1 MAFPVI
7 MPKQGQSVE
16 SCIITRW
23 NKAVGDK
30 INVGDE
36 LFSYETD
43 KASFVEEAKEAGTL
57 LAIFFPEGED
67 VACFTNVC
75 VIGNPGEDFSQFD
88 PKVVSSAPAAEA
100 PAAETPK
107 TESAKEMKKESKPA
121 PVGLFPVI
129 MPKQGQSVESC
140 IITKWNKSVGDSV
153 AVGDVLFSYETDKA
167 SFDEEAKEAGTL
179 LAIFFPEGEDVPCFT
194 NVCVIGPAGSDAGY
208 FDPNNEASSEEAA
221 VSETVN
227 ISNAAQTQT
236 VEKTVQQAGERLK
249 ISPRAKAAAS
259 KAGVNPAYA
268 GGSGP
273 GGRIIERDIVDLVNN
288 KEYATLAAAGEMKA
302 GMQGTGIGG
311 RISTAD
317 LATIDVTPAK
327 SAAASAPAVTTA
339 EYTEEPLTNIR
350 KAISKAMTKSLTE
363 MAQLTLNSSFD
374 ATEVMAFRK
383 KIKASA
389 EKLGIGNITVTDLI
403 LYAVSRTL
411 MNHKF
416 VNANMIDDKMRFF
429 TNAHIG
435 LAVDTPKGL
444 LVPTIFNANKLS
456 LNDISKEAKKL
467 ASDAQNGTIGPDY
480 LRGGSFTVT
489 NLGTFGIETF
499 TPVINPPQTC
509 ILGVNTIV
517 NRVKEVNGEIKMYPA
532 MGLSLT
538 FDHRALD
545 GAPAARFL
553 KELVDNLENISALM
567 IL

>member
-16 SCIITRW
+16 SCIITKW
-23 NKAVGDK
+23 NKAVGNK
-30 INVGDE
+30 VAVGDE

-43 KASFVEEAKEAGTL
+43 KASFVEEAKEAGTI

-75 VIGNPGEDFSQFD
+75 VIGNSGEDFSQFD
-88 PKVVSSAPAAEA
+88 PNGFVSVLD
-100 PAAETPK
+100 TPK
-107 TESAKEMKKESKPA
+107 ADPVKEVSISTTKKEAKVA

-140 IITKWNKSVGDSV
+140 IITKWSKSVGDQV

-167 SFDEEAKEAGTL
+167 SFDEEAKDADTL

-194 NVCVIGPAGSDAGY
+194 NVCVIGAAGSDSSY
-208 FDPNNEASSEEAA
+208 YDPNNTDENEVVSVDTDTSNSSNTP
-221 VSETVN
+221 VQN
-227 ISNAAQTQT
+227 IERTMQKEGS
-236 VEKTVQQAGERLK
+236 RLK
-249 ISPRAKAAAS
+249 ISPRAKSVAEKS
-259 KAGVNPAYA
+259 GVNPAYA

-273 GGRIIERDIVDLVNN
+273 NGRIIERDIVNLINN
-288 KEYATLAAAGEMKA
+288 KEYATLAAAGGMKS
-302 GMQGTGIGG
+302 GMTGTGIGG

-317 LATIDVTPAK
+317 LSTVNVDSSKAIIP
-327 SAAASAPAVTTA
+327 SASANA
-339 EYTEEPLTNIR
+339 EYIEEPLSNIR
-350 KAISKAMTKSLTE
+350 KAISKAMVKSLTE

-374 ATEVMAFRK
+374 ATEIMAFRK
-383 KIKASA
+383 KIKTSA

-416 VNANMIDDKMRFF
+416 VNANMIDNKMRFF

-467 ASDAQNGTIGPDY
+467 ASEAQNGTIGPDC
-480 LRGGSFTVT
+480 LKGGSFTVT

-509 ILGVNTIV
+509 ILGVNTITT
-517 NRVKEVNGEIKMYPA
+517 RVKEINGEMKTYPA